1 MEGPFGVK
9 PGDVFV
15 ESWGYDQT
23 NVDFYVVTRVTQSSV
38 YLKPC
43 GARPV
48 GEGMSTRLVPDPSKV
63 GEFRC
68 AREER
73 IGKVNARGEVVKR
86 VKAGWQGEPWLK
98 LTSYSG
104 ASLWDGE
111 RSYFDTYAAGLLG
124 H

>member
-23 NVDFYVVTRVTQSSV
+23 NIDFYVVTRVTRSSV

-43 GARPV
+43 GARTV

-63 GEFRC
+63 NEYRDNR
-68 AREER
+68 AR

-86 VKAGWQGEPWLK
+86 VKAGWRGEPWLN

-111 RSYFDTYAAGLLG
+111 RSYFDTYAAGLPG